1 MITKLKA
8 LRQKMNDRK
17 HRSVAE
23 RRQWLSAVLRGYYAH
38 FGITGNA
45 RDIACFEIRQPYRYG
60 ENYITGSISKHRDA
74 TARDN
79 L

>member
-17 HRSVAE
+17 HGSVAE

-45 RDIACFEIRQPYRYG
+45 
-60 ENYITGSISKHRDA
+60 
-74 TARDN
+74 
-79 L
+79 

>member
-38 FGITGNA
+38 FGITRNA
-45 RDIACFEIRQPYRYG
+45 RDIACFEISSTLYDFGQVQFQKMLLVAMW
-60 ENYITGSISKHRDA
+60 SSA
-74 TARDN
+74 
-79 L
+79 